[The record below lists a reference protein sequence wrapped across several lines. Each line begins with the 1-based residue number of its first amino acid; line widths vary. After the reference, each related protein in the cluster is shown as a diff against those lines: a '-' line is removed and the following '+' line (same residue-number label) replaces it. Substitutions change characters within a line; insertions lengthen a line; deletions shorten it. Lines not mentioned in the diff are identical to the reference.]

1 MNLPLPA
8 EDEGKKMNGKQRF
21 RPVPGREVRVA
32 ISGRSGC
39 GNTTVSR
46 LLAETLGVTLINYT
60 FRNIAAETGVSLAD
74 ILEKAKTDFS
84 YDKTVDTRQVEL
96 ARQGSCVLG
105 SRLAIWMLPE
115 ADLKVFLSAS
125 PRVRA
130 ERILRREGGTLEE
143 ILRFTEMRDQADSA
157 RYQELYRINNQDIS
171 AADLVVDTEQEL
183 PEAIVGRITEVL
195 LERGLI
201 APV

>member
-1 MNLPLPA
+1 MNLPPSA
-8 EDEGKKMNGKQRF
+8 EDEGKEMNGKQRF

-84 YDKTVDTRQVEL
+84 YDKTVDSRQVEL

>member
-1 MNLPLPA
+1 MQEGIEKEMLARAKALLSDGTVNRVIGWKKGLFGYDVTPGVFSTAEELDGSFLYNEFCGANLSKYLIA
-8 EDEGKKMNGKQRF
+8 QSRKEGK
-21 RPVPGREVRVA
+21 
-32 ISGRSGC
+32 I
-39 GNTTVSR
+39 
-46 LLAETLGVTLINYT
+46 LAFL
-60 FRNIAAETGVSLAD
+60 
-74 ILEKAKTDFS
+74 KPC
-84 YDKTVDTRQVEL
+84 DTYSFNQLVKEH
-96 ARQGSCVLG
+96 
-105 SRLAIWMLPE
+105 
-115 ADLKVFLSAS
+115 
-125 PRVRA
+125 
-130 ERILRREGGTLEE
+130 RILRDHVYVVGVPCMDFRDVPEGGTLEE

>member
-8 EDEGKKMNGKQRF
+8 EDEGKKMSGKQRF

-183 PEAIVGRITEVL
+183 PEAIVGRITGVL